1 MAEILKKD
9 DITRVQLLNLITKKG
24 TFKNLSLDQ
33 LILLEKL
40 LKKKDYNNEKKA
52 EKSKQK
58 LLKQINIEIYKRHDT
73 AIWNCLFMYS
83 WNRFATHLP
92 LSINK

>member
-1 MAEILKKD
+1 MMTKVLKKD
-9 DITRVQLLNLITKKG
+9 DFQRIELLNLVTKNG
-24 TFKNLSLDQ
+24 GMKNLSLVQ
-33 LILLEKL
+33 LELLEKL

-73 AIWNCLFMYS
+73 AIWK
-83 WNRFATHLP
+83 
-92 LSINK
+92 I

>member
-73 AIWNCLFMYS
+73 AIWK
-83 WNRFATHLP
+83 
-92 LSINK
+92 I